1 MDPTAA
7 NRALQQ
13 EINYVIQT
21 VQQHVN
27 RTSMETSVLGTVS
40 QLAIKSATNQD
51 IKYVLKISTVVTVPC
66 TVLAQKICTVIKA
79 VLYNVNPITVVK
91 NVVWAVWH
99 KTIKY
104 AL

>member
-1 MDPTAA
+1 MDPTAV

-21 VQQHVN
+21 VQQHVK
-27 RTSMETSVLGTVS
+27 RTSMETSVLGTAS

-51 IKYVLKISTVVTVPC
+51 IKYVLKISTVVIVPC
-66 TVLAQKICTVIKA
+66 TVLAQKIFTVIKA

-99 KTIKY
+99 KAMKY

>member
-1 MDPTAA
+1 MDPTVA

-21 VQQHVN
+21 VQQHVK
-27 RTSMETSVLGTVS
+27 RTSMETSVLGTAS

-51 IKYVLKISTVVTVPC
+51 IKYVLKISTVVIVPC
-66 TVLAQKICTVIKA
+66 TVLAQKIFTVIKA

-99 KTIKY
+99 KAMKY